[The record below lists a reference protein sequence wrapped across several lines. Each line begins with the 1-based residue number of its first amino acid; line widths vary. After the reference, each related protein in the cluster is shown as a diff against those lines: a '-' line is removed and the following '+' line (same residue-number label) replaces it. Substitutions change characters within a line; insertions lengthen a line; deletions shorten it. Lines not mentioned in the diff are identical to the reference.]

1 MSTPPV
7 DNLELR
13 ALEERNRLH
22 QTATELRTK
31 IAAVREKVNP
41 VNNARTHFRGVAAV
55 VTAIGLAVGYSF
67 AGIFTRH

>member
-1 MSTPPV
+1 MITPPV

-22 QTATELRTK
+22 QTATELRRK
-31 IAAVREKVNP
+31 IAAVREKVDP
-41 VNNARTHFRGVAAV
+41 VNNAREHFMGAAAV
-55 VTAIGLAVGYSF
+55 VSVIGLAVGYSF